1 MSETLQATYD
11 ELPYVSRPRYATHPD
26 CLATVATL
34 LGMRPAPPDRCRV
47 LELGCATG
55 GNLIALAEALPGSR
69 FVGIDLSPRQ
79 VDQGQAVVRALG
91 LNNVELRALSIL
103 DVDDSFGAFDYVVCD
118 GVYSWVPE
126 AVREKILAVCKRNLA
141 PEGVAYV
148 SYNTYPGWHQR
159 GLVRG
164 LLTFHARRFA
174 ALHDRV
180 RQARAFLDFLV
191 RSVPDPDGTYGRLLR
206 EEADLLARSGDSY
219 VFHEHLEEENCPV
232 YFREFAGRAAAHGLQ
247 YLEDAWSHTR
257 LAGLDPE
264 LEAALRQWSAD
275 KIDLEQ
281 YLDFLHNGTF
291 RRSLLCHDGVA
302 LSRTPSPDLL
312 FDLHATAL
320 ARPVSAQPGVCSTAA
335 EEFRT
340 ERGKSVSTNIP
351 PVKAA
356 LLALFEAWPGALS
369 FDAVWAAARQRL
381 GRGAAAEE
389 EGGRGLLAQALLQ
402 LYLSNLVALHV
413 HPPPFVMEPGDRPLA
428 SPLARLQAADGDRV
442 TSRLHKLVDLEGVD
456 RHVLLCLDG
465 TRDRAAIVDA
475 LAEAVTSGRVEL
487 RHDGR
492 PLRDAEE
499 VRALVGAALGPSL
512 RRLAGSALL
521 IG

>member
-1 MSETLQATYD
+1 MSEALQATYD
-11 ELPYVSRPRYATHPD
+11 ELPYISQPRYATHPD

-79 VDQGQAVVRALG
+79 VAQGQAVVRALG
-91 LNNVELRALSIL
+91 LTNAELRALSIL
-103 DVDDSFGAFDYVVCD
+103 DVDDTFGEFDYVLCD

-126 AVREKILAVCKRNLA
+126 AVREKILAVCKRHLA
-141 PEGVAYV
+141 PQGVAYV

-159 GLVRG
+159 GLVRD
-164 LLTFHARRFA
+164 LLAFHARQFVA
-174 ALHDRV
+174 VHDRV

-191 RSVPDPDGTYGRLLR
+191 RSVPDPDSTYGRLLR

-219 VFHEHLEEENCPV
+219 VFHEHLEEVNCPV
-232 YFREFAGRAAAHGLQ
+232 YFREFAGQAAAHGLQ
-247 YLEDAWSHTR
+247 YLDDAWSHTR

-320 ARPVSAQPGVCSTAA
+320 ARPVAAQPDVCSTAA

-340 ERGKSVSTNIP
+340 ERGKTVSTNIP

-369 FDAVWAAARQRL
+369 FDAVVAAARHRL
-381 GRGAAAEE
+381 GPGAAAQ
-389 EGGRGLLAQALLQ
+389 EGDRRLLAQALLQ

-413 HPPPFVMEPGDRPLA
+413 RPFPFVREPGDRPLA
-428 SPLARLQAADGDRV
+428 SPLARLQAADGNRV
-442 TSRLHKLVDLEGVD
+442 TSRLHSLVELEGVD
-456 RHVLLCLDG
+456 RYVLRYLDG
-465 TRDRAAIVDA
+465 TRDRAAVVDA

-487 RHDGR
+487 RHDGQ
-492 PLRDAEE
+492 PPHNAEE

-512 RRLAGSALL
+512 CRLASSALL